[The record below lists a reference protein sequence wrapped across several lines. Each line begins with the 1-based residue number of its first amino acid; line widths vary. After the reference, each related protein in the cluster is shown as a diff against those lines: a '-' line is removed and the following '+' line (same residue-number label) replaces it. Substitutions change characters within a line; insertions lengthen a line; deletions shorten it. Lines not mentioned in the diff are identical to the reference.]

1 MSSSSTNSNPYY
13 YNSNPSYDVG
23 SLLSSMGFNSFDNP
37 FLKPII
43 SNNSSYTPISDS
55 MLSQRV
61 MHDWQT
67 KNGYN
72 PNYGSVAFDDG
83 FNVYKDSNG
92 KLYKDP
98 NFDKSLQVAKNQ
110 ALTNTGSGDT
120 ATNKGLLDQIMN
132 ALGIEN
138 AESFANGAKGLAS
151 LASIGQGIYN
161 GIMQNRAFKLQ
172 KSAMEQAMRFNAE
185 NQARQRHEWA
195 RQDANRAS
203 ISASWNGR

>member
-1 MSSSSTNSNPYY
+1 MSIT
-13 YNSNPSYDVG
+13 G
-23 SLLSSMGFNSFDNP
+23 QSLATMADGLPNNSFASD
-37 FLKPII
+37 FTL
-43 SNNSSYTPISDS
+43 SNMMAKQNLLPQPSLTWNNTSKKFNYS
-55 MLSQRV
+55 
-61 MHDWQT
+61 
-67 KNGYN
+67 
-72 PNYGSVAFDDG
+72 PNYTQTIP
-83 FNVYKDSNG
+83 
-92 KLYKDP
+92 DP
-98 NFDKSLQVAKNQ
+98 
-110 ALTNTGSGDT
+110 TN
-120 ATNKGLLDQIMN
+120 ANKGLLDQIMN

-138 AESFANGAKGLAS
+138 AESFARGAEGLGS

>member
-1 MSSSSTNSNPYY
+1 MSIT
-13 YNSNPSYDVG
+13 G
-23 SLLSSMGFNSFDNP
+23 QSLATMADGLPNNSFASD
-37 FLKPII
+37 FTL
-43 SNNSSYTPISDS
+43 NN
-55 MLSQRV
+55 MLAKQNLLPQPSLT
-61 MHDWQT
+61 WNNTT
-67 KNGYN
+67 KKFNYS
-72 PNYGSVAFDDG
+72 PNYTQTIP
-83 FNVYKDSNG
+83 
-92 KLYKDP
+92 DP
-98 NFDKSLQVAKNQ
+98 
-110 ALTNTGSGDT
+110 TN
-120 ATNKGLLDQIMN
+120 ANKGLLDQIMN

>member
-1 MSSSSTNSNPYY
+1 MPPKGQSLVTMADGLSDNSFASDYTLNNMLAKQNLLPQPSLTWNNASKKFNY
-13 YNSNPSYDVG
+13 SPSYTQT
-23 SLLSSMGFNSFDNP
+23 
-37 FLKPII
+37 
-43 SNNSSYTPISDS
+43 TP
-55 MLSQRV
+55 
-61 MHDWQT
+61 
-67 KNGYN
+67 
-72 PNYGSVAFDDG
+72 
-83 FNVYKDSNG
+83 
-92 KLYKDP
+92 DP
-98 NFDKSLQVAKNQ
+98 
-110 ALTNTGSGDT
+110 TN
-120 ATNKGLLDQIMN
+120 ANKGLLDQIMN

>member
-1 MSSSSTNSNPYY
+1 MP
-13 YNSNPSYDVG
+13 PKG
-23 SLLSSMGFNSFDNP
+23 QSLVTMADGLPDNSFASD
-37 FLKPII
+37 FTL
-43 SNNSSYTPISDS
+43 NN
-55 MLSQRV
+55 MLAKQNLLPQPSLT
-61 MHDWQT
+61 WNNT
-67 KNGYN
+67 SKKFNYS
-72 PNYGSVAFDDG
+72 PNYTQTTP
-83 FNVYKDSNG
+83 
-92 KLYKDP
+92 DP
-98 NFDKSLQVAKNQ
+98 
-110 ALTNTGSGDT
+110 TN
-120 ATNKGLLDQIMN
+120 ANKGLLDQIMN

-151 LASIGQGIYN
+151 LASIGESIYN

>member
-1 MSSSSTNSNPYY
+1 MPPKGQSLVTMADGLPDNSFASDFTLNNMLAKQNLLPQPSLTWNNTSKKFNY
-13 YNSNPSYDVG
+13 SPSYTQ
-23 SLLSSMGFNSFDNP
+23 
-37 FLKPII
+37 I
-43 SNNSSYTPISDS
+43 TPE
-55 MLSQRV
+55 
-61 MHDWQT
+61 
-67 KNGYN
+67 
-72 PNYGSVAFDDG
+72 P
-83 FNVYKDSNG
+83 
-92 KLYKDP
+92 
-98 NFDKSLQVAKNQ
+98 
-110 ALTNTGSGDT
+110 TN
-120 ATNKGLLDQIMN
+120 ANKGLLDYIMN

-151 LASIGQGIYN
+151 LAGIGQGIYN

>member
-1 MSSSSTNSNPYY
+1 MPTTGQSLVTM
-13 YNSNPSYDVG
+13 YDG
-23 SLLSSMGFNSFDNP
+23 LPDNSFASD
-37 FLKPII
+37 FTL
-43 SNNSSYTPISDS
+43 NN
-55 MLSQRV
+55 MLAKQNLLPQPSLT
-61 MHDWQT
+61 WNNT
-67 KNGYN
+67 SKKFNYS
-72 PNYGSVAFDDG
+72 PNYTQTTP
-83 FNVYKDSNG
+83 
-92 KLYKDP
+92 DP
-98 NFDKSLQVAKNQ
+98 
-110 ALTNTGSGDT
+110 TN
-120 ATNKGLLDQIMN
+120 ANKGLLDQIMN

>member
-1 MSSSSTNSNPYY
+1 MP
-13 YNSNPSYDVG
+13 PKG
-23 SLLSSMGFNSFDNP
+23 QSLVTMADGLPDNSFASD
-37 FLKPII
+37 FTL
-43 SNNSSYTPISDS
+43 NN
-55 MLSQRV
+55 MLAKQNLLPQPSLT
-61 MHDWQT
+61 WNNT
-67 KNGYN
+67 SKKFNYS
-72 PNYGSVAFDDG
+72 PNYTQTTP
-83 FNVYKDSNG
+83 
-92 KLYKDP
+92 DP
-98 NFDKSLQVAKNQ
+98 
-110 ALTNTGSGDT
+110 TN
-120 ATNKGLLDQIMN
+120 ANKGLLDQIMN

>member
-1 MSSSSTNSNPYY
+1 MDDLLPNSNPYY

-37 FLKPII
+37 FLEPII

-72 PNYGSVAFDDG
+72 PNYGSVFFDDG

-92 KLYKDP
+92 KLYKNP
-98 NFDKSLQVAKNQ
+98 NFDKSLEVVKKQ
-110 ALTNTGSGDT
+110 ALTDIGSGDT

-138 AESFANGAKGLAS
+138 AESFANGA
-151 LASIGQGIYN
+151 
-161 GIMQNRAFKLQ
+161 
-172 KSAMEQAMRFNAE
+172 
-185 NQARQRHEWA
+185 
-195 RQDANRAS
+195 
-203 ISASWNGR
+203 

>member
-1 MSSSSTNSNPYY
+1 MSIT
-13 YNSNPSYDVG
+13 G
-23 SLLSSMGFNSFDNP
+23 QSLATMADGLPNNSFASD
-37 FLKPII
+37 FTL
-43 SNNSSYTPISDS
+43 NN
-55 MLSQRV
+55 MLAKQNLLPQPSLT
-61 MHDWQT
+61 WNNT
-67 KNGYN
+67 SKKFNYS
-72 PNYGSVAFDDG
+72 PNYTQTIP
-83 FNVYKDSNG
+83 
-92 KLYKDP
+92 DP
-98 NFDKSLQVAKNQ
+98 
-110 ALTNTGSGDT
+110 TN
-120 ATNKGLLDQIMN
+120 ANKGLLDQIMN

-203 ISASWNGR
+203 ISSSWNGR

>member
-1 MSSSSTNSNPYY
+1 MPTKGQSLATMADGLPNNSFASDYTL
-13 YNSNPSYDVG
+13 SNMMAKQNLLPQPSLTWNNTSKKFNYSPSY
-23 SLLSSMGFNSFDNP
+23 
-37 FLKPII
+37 
-43 SNNSSYTPISDS
+43 T
-55 MLSQRV
+55 
-61 MHDWQT
+61 QT
-67 KNGYN
+67 I
-72 PNYGSVAFDDG
+72 P
-83 FNVYKDSNG
+83 
-92 KLYKDP
+92 DP
-98 NFDKSLQVAKNQ
+98 
-110 ALTNTGSGDT
+110 TN
-120 ATNKGLLDQIMN
+120 ANKGLLDQIMN

>member
-1 MSSSSTNSNPYY
+1 MPPKGQSLVTM
-13 YNSNPSYDVG
+13 YDG
-23 SLLSSMGFNSFDNP
+23 LPDNSFSNDYTLSNMLAKQNLLP
-37 FLKPII
+37 QPSLTWNNTSKKFNYSPIYSQTI
-43 SNNSSYTPISDS
+43 PGSNN
-55 MLSQRV
+55 
-61 MHDWQT
+61 
-67 KNGYN
+67 
-72 PNYGSVAFDDG
+72 
-83 FNVYKDSNG
+83 
-92 KLYKDP
+92 
-98 NFDKSLQVAKNQ
+98 
-110 ALTNTGSGDT
+110 
-120 ATNKGLLDQIMN
+120 TNKGLLDQIMN

>member
-1 MSSSSTNSNPYY
+1 MATEDNSLYKWLPNNGISSNILS
-13 YNSNPSYDVG
+13 VG
-23 SLLSSMGFNSFDNP
+23 
-37 FLKPII
+37 KPIGQGA
-43 SNNSSYTPISDS
+43 SLYDKWNAFNAGNVNSIT
-55 MLSQRV
+55 L
-61 MHDWQT
+61 
-67 KNGYN
+67 
-72 PNYGSVAFDDG
+72 
-83 FNVYKDSNG
+83 SNG
-92 KLYKDP
+92 QKALLDKNIAIQTPTP
-98 NFDKSLQVAKNQ
+98 NANLR
-110 ALTNTGSGDT
+110 TNIPDT
-120 ATNKGLLDQIMN
+120 TNANKGLLDQIMN